1 MAVYGQI
8 GNFDPQVEDWT
19 EYAER
24 LDLFMEANGIR
35 AEAKKRTIFLA
46 SIGPSVYKIL
56 RNLLAPAKP
65 AEVEYTTLRDTV
77 QQHYSPKPSEIIQR
91 FKFNS
96 RMRKSG
102 ESVADFLAELRA
114 LATNCNYGDT
124 LDMMLRDR
132 FVCGIENKSMQKKM
146 LTESHLTLKKALEIA
161 LSGEAA
167 EKDTHLLEGASQ
179 SQQIHKVKSSEGGP
193 HQFPENIPC
202 LRCGGRDHHP
212 RQCKFKEAICHYCR
226 KKGHI
231 KRVCRGRLRDSE
243 ASWGRDKAKVKAVKE
258 ESTTSSSSEGESEYH
273 LYTVGNSRS
282 GGKPLKVTLILDNK
296 PVVMEVDTGASRTIM
311 SKATYQSLFAPRS
324 LKASNVILK
333 TYSGEVIKVLGS
345 MDVEVVH
352 NGKTLNL
359 SLFVVDGTGPSLVG
373 RDWLKSIQ
381 LDWGQLFS
389 MKMSDSP
396 LLSRVLEEHKEV
408 FGSELGKL
416 EGFQAKLYI
425 DDAAKPCFCRAR
437 PVPFSLK
444 PLVSKE
450 LDRLQEQGVLEPVEF
465 ADWAAPIVPVLK
477 SDKQSVRICGDFKFT
492 INPVAKLD
500 RYPLPRTGDMLA
512 NLSGGT
518 SFSKLDLSQAYQQIA
533 LDQESQKLVVINTH
547 KGLFRYTRLPF
558 GVSSAPGIFQR
569 IMESLLQDI
578 PGIAVFLDDIL
589 LSGKTE
595 AEHLVTLQEVLSR
608 LSKAGLR
615 LQKSKCKFMVSEVQ
629 YVGYRINASGL
640 HPLPEKVEAI
650 QAAPTPTDV
659 TQLKSYLGLLGYY
672 GKFLPNLSTMLAPL
686 YRLLR
691 KAIP

>member
-1 MAVYGQI
+1 
-8 GNFDPQVEDWT
+8 
-19 EYAER
+19 
-24 LDLFMEANGIR
+24 
-35 AEAKKRTIFLA
+35 
-46 SIGPSVYKIL
+46 
-56 RNLLAPAKP
+56 
-65 AEVEYTTLRDTV
+65 
-77 QQHYSPKPSEIIQR
+77 
-91 FKFNS
+91 
-96 RMRKSG
+96 
-102 ESVADFLAELRA
+102 
-114 LATNCNYGDT
+114 
-124 LDMMLRDR
+124 
-132 FVCGIENKSMQKKM
+132 
-146 LTESHLTLKKALEIA
+146 
-161 LSGEAA
+161 
-167 EKDTHLLEGASQ
+167 
-179 SQQIHKVKSSEGGP
+179 
-193 HQFPENIPC
+193 
-202 LRCGGRDHHP
+202 
-212 RQCKFKEAICHYCR
+212 
-226 KKGHI
+226 
-231 KRVCRGRLRDSE
+231 
-243 ASWGRDKAKVKAVKE
+243 
-258 ESTTSSSSEGESEYH
+258 
-273 LYTVGNSRS
+273 
-282 GGKPLKVTLILDNK
+282 
-296 PVVMEVDTGASRTIM
+296 
-311 SKATYQSLFAPRS
+311 
-324 LKASNVILK
+324 
-333 TYSGEVIKVLGS
+333 
-345 MDVEVVH
+345 
-352 NGKTLNL
+352 
-359 SLFVVDGTGPSLVG
+359 
-373 RDWLKSIQ
+373 
-381 LDWGQLFS
+381 
-389 MKMSDSP
+389 
-396 LLSRVLEEHKEV
+396 
-408 FGSELGKL
+408 
-416 EGFQAKLYI
+416 
-425 DDAAKPCFCRAR
+425 
-437 PVPFSLK
+437 
-444 PLVSKE
+444 
-450 LDRLQEQGVLEPVEF
+450 LQEQGVLEPVEF

-533 LDQESQKLVVINTH
+533 LDQETQKLVVINTH